1 MKKLFLSLAVVSMG
15 MSFFACG
22 GSDAEK
28 KTQDSLDSV
37 AKADSIAKAEAEAA
51 AAAAAADTLTAAA
64 DSLAAAADSV
74 VAGN

>member
-37 AKADSIAKAEAEAA
+37 AKADSIAKVEAEAA
-51 AAAAAADTLTAAA
+51 AAADSLTAAA
-64 DSLAAAADSV
+64 DSLVAAADSV
-74 VAGN
+74 VADK

>member
-51 AAAAAADTLTAAA
+51 AAAAADTLTAVA
-64 DSLAAAADSV
+64 DSLTAAADSV

>member
-37 AKADSIAKAEAEAA
+37 AKADSIAKVEAEAA
-51 AAAAAADTLTAAA
+51 AAAAADSLTAAA
-64 DSLAAAADSV
+64 DSLVAAADSV
-74 VAGN
+74 VADK

>member
-51 AAAAAADTLTAAA
+51 AAAAADTLTAAA